1 MTEHVKAFAGYD
13 LGDGESIIDFAI
25 LDTKKMKHEFSVDF
39 SSLTMPDNND
49 PGKAIPTVF
58 GRSKRDGKIVFA
70 SEIADDPEGVQDIF
84 MNFKRRPSDIM
95 GSITPERRIKLINIL
110 AAGWP
115 SRNDAPELYTDGM
128 QKFTSCV
135 ETFTNALFSDDK
147 IKLTISGQAKSSGC
161 QEIVISVGHPTKWDD
176 LDIAV
181 YNAVFRRTAIGSGN
195 FAGMKASITMEAES
209 RAAFLYLKNKNNMKV
224 IQRGESVLIIDT
236 GSSTIDL
243 TAVSADSRNTQYNSG
258 NNYLGARGIDFLIMD
273 WYLGKINEDAEDRKI
288 YEETVSSNP
297 SINQALLFACRSAK
311 EYIYSHAS
319 GKKKIECADLP
330 SVRISNDDI
339 RRLAEEKPL
348 AAVLSKYL
356 AVLESP
362 ARNTNGNGVVNFIR
376 KVFGQDKGAAPNAEM
391 SRMGNKSWTA
401 VLREFLSQEKAE
413 MSRAGIKVARIIM
426 TGSASKMPFVEEIIT
441 EVFKGAEVIPDVD
454 PSRSISMGL
463 ALSGPFDEKSKY
475 FRIELEE
482 LISKELPEIVKK
494 DLPPLADK
502 ISNIIENVVLD
513 IVGTRFRQWKSGNI
527 TTMNRMIDRIKGD
540 LSEKELNEK
549 LTGNSAYN
557 SAVKEWLTDSVGR
570 DIAVKLKEICNRYG
584 LSDIKLE
591 DLNFLKFSG
600 GISIGGI
607 KIEPGKEI
615 INAISAVLG
624 VIGGIIAAVVVP
636 FILGVIIGLISLI
649 SVEVAAALLL
659 LIQAIPVAGQMIL
672 IGVIGIA
679 AYHLIT
685 EGVAGAKEAVYS
697 KLMSADLPMI
707 VRNRFSEDTIREK
720 FREKDISGQVKKEIL
735 SPANIGNIV
744 SSISMNL
751 SGIIRKRAD
760 DIRYVIESK

>member
-1 MTEHVKAFAGYD
+1 AHTIH
-13 LGDGESIIDFAI
+13 
-25 LDTKKMKHEFSVDF
+25 
-39 SSLTMPDNND
+39 
-49 PGKAIPTVF
+49 
-58 GRSKRDGKIVFA
+58 RSC
-70 SEIADDPEGVQDIF
+70 Q
-84 MNFKRRPSDIM
+84 
-95 GSITPERRIKLINIL
+95 T
-110 AAGWP
+110 
-115 SRNDAPELYTDGM
+115 AP
-128 QKFTSCV
+128 
-135 ETFTNALFSDDK
+135 
-147 IKLTISGQAKSSGC
+147 
-161 QEIVISVGHPTKWDD
+161 
-176 LDIAV
+176 
-181 YNAVFRRTAIGSGN
+181 
-195 FAGMKASITMEAES
+195 
-209 RAAFLYLKNKNNMKV
+209 
-224 IQRGESVLIIDT
+224 
-236 GSSTIDL
+236 
-243 TAVSADSRNTQYNSG
+243 
-258 NNYLGARGIDFLIMD
+258 
-273 WYLGKINEDAEDRKI
+273 
-288 YEETVSSNP
+288 
-297 SINQALLFACRSAK
+297 
-311 EYIYSHAS
+311 
-319 GKKKIECADLP
+319 
-330 SVRISNDDI
+330 
-339 RRLAEEKPL
+339 
-348 AAVLSKYL
+348 
-356 AVLESP
+356 
-362 ARNTNGNGVVNFIR
+362 
-376 KVFGQDKGAAPNAEM
+376 
-391 SRMGNKSWTA
+391 
-401 VLREFLSQEKAE
+401 
-413 MSRAGIKVARIIM
+413 
-426 TGSASKMPFVEEIIT
+426 SASKMPFVEEIIT

-527 TTMNRMIDRIKGD
+527 TTMNRMIDRINGD